1 MGHCP
6 KGRLSFPIFT
16 ARFVLPR
23 PSCKFLASLSYFA
36 RCYTSHFSN
45 SASFFWD
52 HHEILSSTIR
62 ALVVDLRER
71 KVLSKIG
78 VDINGHE
85 VAVAPDHHL
94 GYVPIYGNSGVGKPG
109 TDGSTIEVVDLRRGG
124 AVKIIDLGKPVRP
137 HCAKFGP
144 DGMLYV
150 SAELSNALYVV
161 DPKTEKVVG
170 EIPTGAIESHMF
182 VLSPDGRRA
191 YTANVAAG

>member
-62 ALVVDLRER
+62 VLVFG
-71 KVLSKIG
+71 SSFFACG
-78 VDINGHE
+78 
-85 VAVAPDHHL
+85 APSCRASSRFVWLPVYRQSRGPHR
-94 GYVPIYGNSGVGKPG
+94 SG
-109 TDGSTIEVVDLRRGG
+109 RGPARQEG
-124 AVKIIDLGKPVRP
+124 APHVKK
-137 HCAKFGP
+137 
-144 DGMLYV
+144 
-150 SAELSNALYVV
+150 EL
-161 DPKTEKVVG
+161 PKT
-170 EIPTGAIESHMF
+170 
-182 VLSPDGRRA
+182 R
-191 YTANVAAG
+191 